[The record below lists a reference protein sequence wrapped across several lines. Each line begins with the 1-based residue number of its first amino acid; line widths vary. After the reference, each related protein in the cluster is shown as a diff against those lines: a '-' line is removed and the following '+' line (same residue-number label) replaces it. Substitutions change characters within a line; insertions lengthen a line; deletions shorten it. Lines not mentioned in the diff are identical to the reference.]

1 MKLGVLTSKLESGK
15 ILKSQIEE
23 ISQKESIM
31 TDEQITEEEMRT
43 KKTLEDPLKI
53 IDSIEDLEDDSA
65 YLPPEQIQILKSNI
79 KSAKLSLGKPDE
91 PESELECI
99 ICLAVPKSQSG
110 GVVIYSC
117 DIDHLLCRDC
127 IPRVNSCPS
136 NVTNFCL
143 M

>member
-79 KSAKLSLGKPDE
+79 TSAKLSLRKSDE

-99 ICLAVPKSQSG
+99 ICLSVPKSQSG

-117 DIDHLLCRDC
+117 DQDHLLCRDC